1 METQLSAIKAIA
13 VGALDFAKERIL
25 SDDYSDEE
33 IVKILQMFSLNINKD
48 YINKNDYV
56 NADQAIKILGKGFNR
71 TKFFEVTK
79 KYGIINHTMNNQHI
93 GFLRKEIE
101 NLACQL
107 KKI

>member
-1 METQLSAIKAIA
+1 MEKHLSAIKAIA
-13 VGALDFAKERIL
+13 VGALDYAKERIL

-79 KYGIINHTMNNQHI
+79 KYGIINYTMNNQHI
-93 GFLRKEIE
+93 GFLKKEIE
-101 NLACQL
+101 ELACKL
-107 KKI
+107 KNK